1 MKDLKEKKYKILINA
16 GSLFSGGTLSIAR
29 DLINEFCENNRFDVF
44 VVVHKKI
51 LYNNSSCRYIEIPWI
66 KNSWLHRIFFEIIYI
81 NILLKKFKINLLF
94 CSHDFSS
101 YVFSKKIKQYVY
113 CHNPSMFARPTLID
127 LRFNYKHF
135 IFCFIYKYIYRFNL
149 HSNTL
154 IFVQQMF
161 IKNSFQSLFN
171 CKNVMITRPPIDTF
185 KKSEL
190 SGVKFEDNYSF
201 SFNHSDFYFIYPT
214 LSRTFK
220 NIEFII
226 SVFKNLNAK
235 YKNKYNLILTLN
247 NTSKYD
253 KYLSKLYKNTS
264 NIHNVGFISQPNLFR
279 LMKLSDCLVFPS
291 LLETWGLPLTE
302 ASSIGLPIICSDKHF
317 CHETLQ
323 DYTNVSYLN
332 PHSQNLWVNFIAS
345 INSKPIIYSHYNNTH
360 LLENINVVEAVSN
373 TLSF

>member
-1 MKDLKEKKYKILINA
+1 MKDLKEIKYRILINA

-29 DLINEFCENNRFDVF
+29 DLINDFCENNRFDVF
-44 VVVHKKI
+44 VVVHKKN
-51 LYNNSSCRYIEIPWI
+51 LYRNLPCQYIEIPWI
-66 KNSWLHRIFFEIIYI
+66 KRSWFHRIFFDIIYI
-81 NILLKKFKINLLF
+81 NLVISKFKIDLLF

-101 YVFSKKIKQYVY
+101 YLFNKKIKQYVY
-113 CHNPSMFARPTLID
+113 CHNPSMFAKPTFVD

-135 IFCFIYKYIYRFNL
+135 IFCFIYKYIYRFNI

-154 IFVQQMF
+154 IFVQQSF
-161 IKNSFQSLFN
+161 IKNYFQSVFK
-171 CKNVMITRPPIDTF
+171 CKNVMITRPRLDVF
-185 KKSEL
+185 KKSKICSVNYKE
-190 SGVKFEDNYSF
+190 KFSLN
-201 SFNHSDFYFIYPT
+201 FNHSEFYFIYPT

-253 KYLSKLYKNTS
+253 KYLRKLYKSTS
-264 NIHNVGFISQPNLFR
+264 NIHNVGFISQPNLFN

-323 DYTNVSYLN
+323 NYVNVSYLN
-332 PHSQNLWVNFIAS
+332 PYNHNLWVNSIAS
-345 INSKPIIYSHYNNTH
+345 INSKPIIYNHYKDTQIV
-360 LLENINVVEAVSN
+360 EDMNVVEAVSD